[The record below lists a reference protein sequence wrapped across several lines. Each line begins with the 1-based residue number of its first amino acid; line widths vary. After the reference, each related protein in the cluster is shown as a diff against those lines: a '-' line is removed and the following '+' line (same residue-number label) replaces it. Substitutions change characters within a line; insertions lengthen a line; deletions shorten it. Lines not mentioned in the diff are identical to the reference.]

1 METTAAAVATESE
14 MRAAFRDAGLWRE
27 GWTFERAQ
35 ACPLVW
41 QGLENMV
48 RARRRNAERAG
59 KPIPAQMALIL
70 EATTA

>member
-14 MRAAFRDAGLWRE
+14 MRAAF
-27 GWTFERAQ
+27 
-35 ACPLVW
+35 
-41 QGLENMV
+41 
-48 RARRRNAERAG
+48 RNAERAG

>member
-1 METTAAAVATESE
+1 
-14 MRAAFRDAGLWRE
+14 
-27 GWTFERAQ
+27 
-35 ACPLVW
+35 VW